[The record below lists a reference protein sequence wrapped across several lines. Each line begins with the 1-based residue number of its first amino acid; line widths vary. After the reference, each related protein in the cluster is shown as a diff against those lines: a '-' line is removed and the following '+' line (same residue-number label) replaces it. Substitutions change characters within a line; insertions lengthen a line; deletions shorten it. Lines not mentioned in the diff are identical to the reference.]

1 MAHIH
6 KGRRRRQRRRGGPFF
21 ANESP
26 LDASSKSGC
35 VQAKESVVKG
45 MAANPANYYV
55 NVHSPEFPKG
65 AIRGQ
70 LVSGANGDQLA
81 FTGGPMSRDAARAVR
96 DRGRVDA
103 AGGRPAAPG
112 RLPPSTPLTDNH

>member
-6 KGRRRRQRRRGGPFF
+6 KGAAGANGDVVVNFF

-26 LDASSKSGC
+26 LDATSKSGC

-45 MAANPANYYV
+45 ITANPANYYV
-55 NVHSPEFPKG
+55 NALARTPQGRV
-65 AIRGQ
+65 RGQ
-70 LVSGANGDQLA
+70 LVSGGNGDQLA
-81 FTGGPMSRDAARAVR
+81 HRRSHVQGHDAARAVR